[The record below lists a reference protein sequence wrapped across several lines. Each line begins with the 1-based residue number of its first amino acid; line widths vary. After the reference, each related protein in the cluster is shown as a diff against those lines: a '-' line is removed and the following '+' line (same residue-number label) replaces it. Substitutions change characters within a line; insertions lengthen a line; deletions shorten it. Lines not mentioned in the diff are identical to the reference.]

1 MPPAASSLA
10 FDLRGLE
17 IFLAVCDAGGMAA
30 AARQLGLTQPAV
42 SQSVAEMEARLGARL
57 FDRALRP
64 IGLTTAGSILRQRA
78 SALLAEARQ
87 IGPLLQQLGREK
99 LPLLRLGLVDSLTH
113 RLSAPLAA
121 FLGEVAEQS
130 AILSGLTASHA
141 TALLTRQLDL
151 FIGADELQEVEG
163 LERLA
168 LHEEPYI
175 LLCPAHLPAPEKPA
189 DLLALAEALP
199 LLRFSARSL
208 TGVEID
214 RHLRRLRLDIPRRQ
228 EFDTPQALNAA
239 AAAGL
244 GWAITT
250 PLCLEGAALP
260 GLARHRLP
268 GPGLVRRLVLI
279 AREKELGGLPGR
291 VAGLVREEL
300 GGRRNSSPEPPSS
313 FSVSFP

>member
-1 MPPAASSLA
+1 MPPPTISLA

-17 IFLAVCDAGGMAA
+17 IFLAVCDAGGMAP

-42 SQSVAEMEARLGARL
+42 SQSVAEMEARLGTRL

-78 SALLAEARQ
+78 SMLLAEARQ
-87 IGPLLQQLGREK
+87 IGPLLHQAGREK

-121 FLGEVAEQS
+121 FLKDMAEQS
-130 AILSGLTASHA
+130 SILSGLTASHA

-151 FIGADELQEVEG
+151 FIGADELQDVEG
-163 LERLA
+163 LEREL

-175 LLCPAHLPAPEKPA
+175 LLCPENLPPPERPA
-189 DLLALAEALP
+189 DLLVLAEALP

-208 TGVEID
+208 TGIEIE

-239 AAAGL
+239 AVAGL

-250 PLCLEGAALP
+250 PLCLDGADLT
-260 GLARHRLP
+260 GMSQHRLP
-268 GPGLVRRLVLI
+268 GPALMRRLVLI

-291 VAGLVREEL
+291 VAAIAREALAVR
-300 GGRRNSSPEPPSS
+300 
-313 FSVSFP
+313 